1 MLYSR
6 VGAGF
11 GFIIKY
17 SGSNLVYLV
26 IAMMIGEVNYDE
38 SFSSNEVQYFTIE
51 YVHLAQPSPVHCTV
65 WPVLL
70 EYT

>member
-17 SGSNLVYLV
+17 SGSKLVYLV

-38 SFSSNEVQYFTIE
+38 SFSSNEVLFTIE
-51 YVHLAQPSPVHCTV
+51 YIL
-65 WPVLL
+65 
-70 EYT
+70 YI